1 MSITAYLSY
10 ISSSS
15 IFFFLNWKAL
25 SPGSYLKFDGSP
37 PQLSGIRAQRAVLS
51 KGLQR
56 NYPFQTK
63 NKVTAE
69 ENLEDG
75 KME

>member
-15 IFFFLNWKAL
+15 IFFLLELESFI
-25 SPGSYLKFDGSP
+25 PGSYFQFDGSP